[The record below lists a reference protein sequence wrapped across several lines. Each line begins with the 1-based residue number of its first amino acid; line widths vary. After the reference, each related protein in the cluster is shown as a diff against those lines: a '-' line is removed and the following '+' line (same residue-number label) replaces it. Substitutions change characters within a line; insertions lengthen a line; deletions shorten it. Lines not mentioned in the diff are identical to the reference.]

1 MVTCKKCG
9 NELPDDSIF
18 CNKCGL
24 KMDKTTDG
32 NLVVSFKKLN
42 KKFIILGLIGI
53 ILVGAIITTVIILNN
68 PIGRFKGA
76 INDNKYVEASEIYT
90 EKIKG
95 NISEET
101 AVTNFLKSDIETIK
115 KGFIEKK
122 LEYNVAN
129 SKLDTI
135 DKTGLLSSEVSSV
148 RNEINK
154 LNDSRIAFKK
164 GEEFLKGKNY
174 KEAFN
179 ELKKV
184 IKEDK
189 NYSKAQELING
200 SIRDY
205 KAMVLS
211 DAEASVNKSDFDNA
225 ISSLNE
231 ALTVIPNDSD
241 ISAKKAIYEKQNGEK
256 IASEHKQKMEDLQK
270 NQEVYIVSTRQY
282 TDIIDTNYIAVV
294 VQNNTADKTVKSY
307 DLSFMAYDKNNLPI
321 KVGLGVENFVGNGHN
336 DQNILPRQKLDSSG
350 GWYLDNHQVKKLI
363 ACIEKV
369 EYYDGSVWENP
380 YYEYWLEEYKE
391 KPLH

>member
-18 CNKCGL
+18 CSKCGL

-53 ILVGAIITTVIILNN
+53 ILVGAVITTVIILNN

-90 EKIKG
+90 KKIKG

-115 KGFIEKK
+115 KDFIENK

-200 SIRDY
+200 SIKDY

-256 IASEHKQKMEDLQK
+256 IASEHKRKMEDLQK